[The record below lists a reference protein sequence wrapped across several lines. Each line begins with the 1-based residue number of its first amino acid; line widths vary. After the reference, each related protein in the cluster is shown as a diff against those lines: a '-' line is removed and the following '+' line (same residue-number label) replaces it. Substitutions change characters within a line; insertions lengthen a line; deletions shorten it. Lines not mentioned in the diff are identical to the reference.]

1 MLATMRKYHLPNL
14 SEVFL
19 KTQIETALLV
29 DHIIKNRLELSV
41 GPVTCKSRRLLM
53 LYLYLD

>member
-1 MLATMRKYHLPNL
+1 MRKYHLPNL

-19 KTQIETALLV
+19 KTQIEIALLV